1 MIRNFVIAAAL
12 AVGSFSF
19 VSHAV
24 AGDPPKKEEMKCDKD
39 GKACKDGENCKVEN
53 CKHGEKK

>member
-12 AVGSFSF
+12 AMGSFTF

-24 AGDPPKKEEMKCDKD
+24 AGEPKKEEMKCDKD
-39 GKACKDGENCKVEN
+39 GKACKDGDNCKVEN
-53 CKHGEKK
+53 CKKPEKK